1 MNADEKAVA
10 EPMCPHCG
18 STKLFSKIGRMG
30 GVGGWDAMWIACHG
44 CSAFGPAVRFDGSPL
59 LGERSLFGAD
69 HCPSEAESITA
80 FTQPAHAL
88 RAALA
93 RAERAETLVREAG
106 VMLKQR
112 EFDRGD
118 GVTIWCGDCGT
129 EARPHLSICP
139 YAALLARIA
148 ELEKP

>member
-1 MNADEKAVA
+1 MNADERAVA
-10 EPMCPHCG
+10 EWFKCDCG
-18 STKLFSKIGRMG
+18 YDEASATCFDSGHDLGCKSRHSD
-30 GVGGWDAMWIACHG
+30 VGTALAARIRADA
-44 CSAFGPAVRFDGSPL
+44 
-59 LGERSLFGAD
+59 ER
-69 HCPSEAESITA
+69 ETA
-80 FTQPAHAL
+80 
-88 RAALA
+88 AALA